1 MNRQL
6 LRSLSPLDATELL
19 EAFLHTGRSN
29 SGNMA
34 MAARV
39 EGVLADYSASSVPGV
54 LTCLLRMVRTVGR
67 TEDKALPHWIRS
79 SQPYRSDLF
88 DFDDPS
94 KDLVLQGGFYLG
106 ESFVRSFERLSW
118 GTGERGLIQENM
130 PVVKGFKDGDEMPAV
145 LVVNNLFRRV
155 LVDPERLSDIEGAVE
170 YWSSRARPAR

>member
-6 LRSLSPLDATELL
+6 FKSLSPLEATELL

-29 SGNMA
+29 CANMA
-34 MAARV
+34 AAADA
-39 EGVLADYSASSVPGV
+39 EGVLVDYSVSSVPIV
-54 LTCLLRMVRTVGR
+54 LRWLLSMVQTVGR
-67 TEDKALPHWIRS
+67 PEDKALPDWIRS
-79 SQPYRSDLF
+79 SRPYRSDLF

-118 GTGERGLIQENM
+118 DVGEPGFVQENM
-130 PVVKGFKDGDEMPAV
+130 PVVKGFKHGDEMPAL

-155 LVDPERLSDIEGAVE
+155 LVDPGRLSDIEKMVKF
-170 YWSSRARPAR
+170 WSSRAGPGR